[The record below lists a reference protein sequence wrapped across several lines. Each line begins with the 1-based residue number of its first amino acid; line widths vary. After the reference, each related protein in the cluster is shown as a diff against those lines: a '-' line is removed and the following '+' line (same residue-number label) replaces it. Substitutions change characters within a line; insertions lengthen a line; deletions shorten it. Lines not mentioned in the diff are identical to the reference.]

1 MQCMPGPPVP
11 LCACAPCRATLIFI
25 RVQTRVLGP
34 ALAVVLLS
42 VLLLQV
48 VPAFRRNC
56 WSGANASLG
65 NMPLELCQT
74 VAALVMAAL

>member
-1 MQCMPGPPVP
+1 MYPWAPPCVAH
-11 LCACAPCRATLIFI
+11 CCRATHIFI

-42 VLLLQV
+42 VLLLNV

-56 WSGANASLG
+56 WSGANAALG

-74 VAALVMAAL
+74 MAALVMAAL